1 LEYSDC
7 HHLATADLESDM
19 GDDDQVPISSGV
31 GRGRGRGGV
40 PVLPAGATSKMSTKL
55 RDDISTGKI

>member
-1 LEYSDC
+1 
-7 HHLATADLESDM
+7 M

-55 RDDISTGKI
+55 HDEESIRKRRF

>member
-1 LEYSDC
+1 
-7 HHLATADLESDM
+7 M
-19 GDDDQVPISSGV
+19 GDDDQVPISSGM

-55 RDDISTGKI
+55 RDERS